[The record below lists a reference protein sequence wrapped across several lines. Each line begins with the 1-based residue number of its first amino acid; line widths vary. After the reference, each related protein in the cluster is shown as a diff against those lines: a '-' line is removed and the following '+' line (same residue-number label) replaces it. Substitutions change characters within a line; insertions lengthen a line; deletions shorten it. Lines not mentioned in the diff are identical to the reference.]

1 MISKELKRAREYEK
15 TEGMHVPGEL
25 RPVYHFSPY
34 IGWLNDPN
42 GLSYYDGKYHLFYQ
56 YHPYDSHWGPMH
68 WGHAASP
75 DLIHWEYLPAALAPD
90 TEYDKSGCF
99 SGSAITMD
107 DGSQMIMYTS
117 CGDSCDDPTGKGRWL
132 QSQSIAL
139 KRPGSEE
146 YIKYEGNPVIRESE
160 LPEGGDAYEFRDP
173 YLWRAP
179 DGTYR
184 VLVANGRQD
193 PENDG
198 TQLTVYRSADGFHWG
213 EGKVLFEDER
223 RIGVMW
229 ECPNFFPL
237 GDKHILIASPMDMIA
252 EEGEAEG
259 SVRFPQGNNVCYITG
274 RFDEQTEVF
283 TPDSDDADAGYYI
296 YEPVDGG
303 LDFYAPQV
311 LKTQD
316 GRRVMIGW
324 MQDPATGNLHAPEEF
339 RIFGQMTV
347 PRELDLIEGKLHQ
360 WPVRE
365 IESLRDPEPV
375 VYRNEDP
382 GNEWRSLQGIRGRAL
397 DLTME
402 IETEPSCSE
411 VEIRFACGGSCYTE
425 LRYLPESSVLVI
437 DRSHS
442 GQKDNITKKR
452 TLKVRDRG
460 GRLDMRMLLDRWSAE
475 VFINGGE
482 QTMSV
487 TFYTDPAAEDIMFRA
502 DGPARMNIT
511 GYRLSTDQETMK

>member
-1 MISKELKRAREYEK
+1 MISKELKKAREYEERETAK
-15 TEGMHVPGEL
+15 IPETD
-25 RPVYHFSPY
+25 RPVFHFSPRT
-34 IGWLNDPN
+34 GWLNDPN
-42 GLSYYDGKYHLFYQ
+42 GFSFYGGKYHLFYQ
-56 YHPYDSHWGPMH
+56 YHPYDSQWGPMH

-237 GDKHILIASPMDMIA
+237 GDKHILIASPMDMIRKKA
-252 EEGEAEG
+252 RLKDPSG
-259 SVRFPQGNNVCYITG
+259 SHRATMSAILPADLMNRQKYSRLTQTMLTQATTYMNRSTEDWISTRLRF
-274 RFDEQTEVF
+274 
-283 TPDSDDADAGYYI
+283 
-296 YEPVDGG
+296 
-303 LDFYAPQV
+303 
-311 LKTQD
+311 
-316 GRRVMIGW
+316 
-324 MQDPATGNLHAPEEF
+324 
-339 RIFGQMTV
+339 
-347 PRELDLIEGKLHQ
+347 
-360 WPVRE
+360 
-365 IESLRDPEPV
+365 LRL
-375 VYRNEDP
+375 R
-382 GNEWRSLQGIRGRAL
+382 
-397 DLTME
+397 ME
-402 IETEPSCSE
+402 
-411 VEIRFACGGSCYTE
+411 GGS
-425 LRYLPESSVLVI
+425 
-437 DRSHS
+437 
-442 GQKDNITKKR
+442 
-452 TLKVRDRG
+452 
-460 GRLDMRMLLDRWSAE
+460 
-475 VFINGGE
+475 
-482 QTMSV
+482 
-487 TFYTDPAAEDIMFRA
+487 
-502 DGPARMNIT
+502 
-511 GYRLSTDQETMK
+511 